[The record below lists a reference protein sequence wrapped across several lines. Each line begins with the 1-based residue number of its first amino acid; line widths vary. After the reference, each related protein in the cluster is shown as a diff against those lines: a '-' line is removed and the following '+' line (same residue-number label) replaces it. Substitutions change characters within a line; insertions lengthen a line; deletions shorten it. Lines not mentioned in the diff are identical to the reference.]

1 MRRTGIVTLAAY
13 LLHAAACVLW
23 AAAAGGDFFPLWF
36 DALLLYALT
45 LPLVPAVLSVLF
57 LLVAVGT
64 AGRRSGAVGWV
75 CAGLGLVVLLI
86 YAGSWFGLLDSAA
99 IYGAFA
105 GALLIWGCRIG
116 QGIAGRVRRRDR

>member
-1 MRRTGIVTLAAY
+1 M
-13 LLHAAACVLW
+13 
-23 AAAAGGDFFPLWF
+23 
-36 DALLLYALT
+36 
-45 LPLVPAVLSVLF
+45 
-57 LLVAVGT
+57 AVGT